1 MWLWLSRS
9 LDSAQPG
16 RRPISLSGCAG
27 RLNTRSSVPRLVK
40 GWPSL
45 QGAGGTGACS
55 LLGESPE
62 TVMGRRD
69 FVLGTGSPALG
80 TRVQRSK
87 SPRGGYG
94 HVCNVVTLVLRCPEA
109 GHVTGGRPSSC
120 AFPGASAPSSLAV
133 EPGEEPAHAVVA
145 VQKPRAG
152 MLPPCVKSP
161 LQVCVGLLAS
171 QTEFEDGALSSLH
184 LPHLGRG
191 PLQPPLWAARAPRLA
206 HLCPCSLNVSQCR
219 WRLLNLVREGRAVS
233 RLCHGFWSAVWSFPG
248 VEGD

>member
-1 MWLWLSRS
+1 M
-9 LDSAQPG
+9 
-16 RRPISLSGCAG
+16 
-27 RLNTRSSVPRLVK
+27 NTRSSVPRLVK

-109 GHVTGGRPSSC
+109 GTSQRGTSQQLRFPRGIRPELAPC
-120 AFPGASAPSSLAV
+120 GAWRGAC
-133 EPGEEPAHAVVA
+133 AVVA

-161 LQVCVGLLAS
+161 LQVCVGLSVS
-171 QTEFEDGALSSLH
+171 QTEFEDGALLSLH

-191 PLQPPLWAARAPRLA
+191 PLQPPLWAARASRLA
-206 HLCPCSLNVSQCR
+206 YLCPCSLNVSQCR

-233 RLCHGFWSAVWSFPG
+233 RLCHGFWSAVWSFLG